1 MAKQAEVSITGLK
14 RNEVTIGVKGTTPL
28 IVHRF
33 AEKARKEM
41 LDKQMKKAR
50 SGKEA
55 KDPNKDYLG
64 SIYFLEDKKRSG
76 FPAVGFK
83 AAMVRAGKQ
92 LGYTMTDLRGMFFV
106 KADEGDLI
114 QIHGDHRMRE
124 DIVRLNGGTSDI
136 RFRAEYPE
144 WNADITIQYNANAIS
159 AEELVKLVEVAGFAC
174 GIGEWRPE
182 KSNTGSFGLFEIDN

>member
-1 MAKQAEVSITGLK
+1 MTKQNEISITGLK
-14 RNEVTIGVKGTTPL
+14 RNEVTINVKGTTPL

-50 SGKEA
+50 TGKEA
-55 KDPNKDYLG
+55 KDPEKDYLG
-64 SIYFLEDKKRSG
+64 SLYFLEDGKQTG

-106 KADEGDLI
+106 KPDEGDLI
-114 QIHGDHRMRE
+114 KIHGDHHMRE

-136 RFRAEYPE
+136 RFRAEYSE
-144 WNADITIQYNANAIS
+144 WKANITIQYNANAIS
-159 AEELVKLVEVAGFAC
+159 AEELVQLIEVAGFAC

-182 KSNTGSFGLFEIDN
+182 KSNTGSFGLFQIEN